1 LEVAKRTD
9 ARRQPRYDPGV
20 SKDPQSTVLA
30 RVRIGGPVGELS
42 GFARP
47 DALCALSFGDGRYDP
62 LIGLRQRF
70 GEVVVEDGDPL
81 DLTARF
87 QSYFRGALDALDDLP
102 VETGGTP
109 FQRRVWSVLRTI
121 PAGRTLSY
129 LAVARRV
136 GAPEAVRAVGA
147 ANGAN
152 PVAIVVPCHRV
163 IGASGAL
170 VGYGGGLDRKRWLL
184 AHEKAPVA
192 ATGALQVRLFE

>member
-1 LEVAKRTD
+1 VAKD
-9 ARRQPRYDPGV
+9 APSV
-20 SKDPQSTVLA
+20 VLS
-30 RVRIGGPVGELS
+30 RVLIAGPVGELA

-47 DALCALSFGDGRYDP
+47 DALCALSFRDGRYDP
-62 LIGLRQRF
+62 LIGLGQRF
-70 GEVVVEDGDPL
+70 GQVVVEDGDPL

-87 QSYFRGALDALDDLP
+87 RAYFGGALDALDGVAVD
-102 VETGGTP
+102 TGGTP

-129 LAVARRV
+129 LDVARRV

-152 PVAIVVPCHRV
+152 PAAIVVPCHRV
-163 IGASGAL
+163 IGANGSL

-184 AHEKAPVA
+184 ELEAEGLARHPEWQEEALGTMNADVPVQA
-192 ATGALQVRLFE
+192 